1 MSSRTS
7 KVGAPYYDIVSVFE
21 ADMVTPVSGQTLS
34 DFTVTFVKNG
44 VVQTGIVY
52 TITEIGTTGHYTV
65 AVPGGLPSTGTW
77 VVLLVVEYN
86 GSTWRSVVEVGT
98 ASLDDIYSAL
108 GTGGTGTETVVVRY
122 RDVVNGNALVPDLLI
137 NVYDDAGTTL
147 VTYGRT
153 GSGGSLTLLLNIG
166 TYVLRA
172 YKAGVSS
179 EDQEIIVPTGG
190 GTFLIDCE
198 SVVVPPPASPSLCR
212 LYADFVS
219 QEGLPVEQFKLQ
231 VRNLFDPNSS
241 AGLTLIDKIRT
252 YESDEAGHVEFD
264 VLRGSKI
271 QVSFITTPLTRTFQ
285 VPDVPVANILTL
297 MGAST
302 DAFQIVR

>member
-1 MSSRTS
+1 VSSRTA
-7 KVGAPYYDIVSVFE
+7 KVGVAYYDIVSVFE
-21 ADMVTPVSGQTLS
+21 ADLVTTVSGQVAS
-34 DFTVTFVKNG
+34 DFTVTITKNG
-44 VVQTGIVY
+44 VIQLGVAF
-52 TITEIGTTGHYTV
+52 TITEIGSTGHYTF
-65 AVPGGLPSTGTW
+65 AVPGGFPSAGTW
-77 VVLLVVEYN
+77 MVLVLVEYN
-86 GSTWRSVVEVGT
+86 NSTWSSIIEVSSSSV
-98 ASLDDIYSAL
+98 DDVYAAL
-108 GTGGTGTETVVVRY
+108 GAGGAGTETVVVQY

-137 NVYDDAGTTL
+137 NIYDSAGTIL
-147 VTYGRT
+147 VTYGRSD
-153 GSGGSLTLLLNIG
+153 SGGSATFLLNLG
-166 TYVLRA
+166 TYILRV

-179 EDQEIIVPTGG
+179 SDQEIEVVSGG
-190 GTFLIDCE
+190 GTFLLDCE

-212 LYADFVS
+212 LYADFIS
-219 QEGLPVEQFKLQ
+219 QEGLPMEQFKLQ

-241 AGLTLIDKIRT
+241 AGLTLIDKVRT

-271 QVSFITTPLTRTFQ
+271 QVSFITTPLTRTFR